1 MYGFAICESGTVKA
15 GEDDNRYL
23 FLYITKRK
31 YILCFVMY
39 KVFML
44 NHSTLS

>member
-15 GEDDNRYL
+15 GEYDNSYL